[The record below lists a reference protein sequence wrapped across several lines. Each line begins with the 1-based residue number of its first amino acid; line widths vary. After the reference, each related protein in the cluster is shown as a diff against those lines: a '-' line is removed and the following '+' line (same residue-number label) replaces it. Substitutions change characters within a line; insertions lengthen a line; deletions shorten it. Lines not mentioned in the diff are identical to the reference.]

1 MYFTFITKK
10 TPICSFS
17 EPEPVKELF
26 VPNPLID
33 KHVFCNETVEELFN
47 SSFSLMDINSF
58 KSYAI
63 SQRQLRW
70 EIKCTVQNIE
80 NLLVKY
86 RESKDGIWINCR
98 HFASAEDVKC
108 HTAKDVVMAVGTK
121 NAISSEIHKI
131 EVEEEKLTKRR
142 WQLFNS
148 KNTMPC
154 WKSNELEYYDNSL
167 KKINDIKSF

>member
-1 MYFTFITKK
+1 MYFTFIIKK

-63 SQRQLRW
+63 SQRQLWW
-70 EIKCTVQNIE
+70 EIKFTVQNIE

-86 RESKDGIWINCR
+86 REGKDGIWINCR
-98 HFASAEDVKC
+98 RFASAEDVKC
-108 HTAKDVVMAVGTK
+108 HTAKDVVMVVGTK